1 MKISFKWPFSN
12 QVYMI
17 QYIPL
22 INNTYIDFCEAFVD
36 LGRGVAAEPRGHDAG
51 WPVTS
56 GLCSC
61 PWLGKSNLIRR
72 LIWTGVSFLQLHII
86 DGTED
91 GPEIEWQLYKVF
103 YVWGFSKSLMS
114 WHFQKQ
120 SKLLPFIWSKVLQ
133 KLRSYDLIEV
143 LWFIFDLKPYQLVV
157 NPSRTNVLL
166 LIGVKA
172 WLSLSKHYLNISN
185 LKSLSINDQNT

>member
-51 WPVTS
+51 WPVPS
-56 GLCSC
+56 GLGSC

-91 GPEIEWQLYKVF
+91 GPEIEKQLY
-103 YVWGFSKSLMS
+103 
-114 WHFQKQ
+114 
-120 SKLLPFIWSKVLQ
+120 
-133 KLRSYDLIEV
+133 
-143 LWFIFDLKPYQLVV
+143 
-157 NPSRTNVLL
+157 
-166 LIGVKA
+166 
-172 WLSLSKHYLNISN
+172 
-185 LKSLSINDQNT
+185 